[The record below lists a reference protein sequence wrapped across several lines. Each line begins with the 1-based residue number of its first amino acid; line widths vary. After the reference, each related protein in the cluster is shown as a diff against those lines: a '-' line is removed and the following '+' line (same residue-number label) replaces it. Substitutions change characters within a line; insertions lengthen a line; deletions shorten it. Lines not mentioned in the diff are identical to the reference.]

1 MSAQSPT
8 QLAALTST
16 DMDQAYDPVAAT
28 GPALMAES
36 AEMPNKP
43 GVFYGTQ
50 SGSDFNALTGNTLA
64 ATAAPDP
71 RINQQENPHIDLL
84 ALLIIAAVAGFLSE
98 MTHRKQRQQRA
109 RRG

>member
-1 MSAQSPT
+1 MSAQAPT
-8 QLAALTST
+8 QPAALTST
-16 DMDQAYDPVAAT
+16 DMDRAYDPVAAT
-28 GPALMAES
+28 GPALMAEP

-43 GVFYGTQ
+43 GVFYETQ

-84 ALLIIAAVAGFLSE
+84 ALLIIAAIAGLLSE

>member
-1 MSAQSPT
+1 
-8 QLAALTST
+8 
-16 DMDQAYDPVAAT
+16 
-28 GPALMAES
+28 MAES
-36 AEMPNKP
+36 AEMPNNP

-64 ATAAPDP
+64 ATAAPDS
-71 RINQQENPHIDLL
+71 RMNQQENPHIDLL
-84 ALLIIAAVAGFLSE
+84 ALLIIAAVAGLLSE

>member
-1 MSAQSPT
+1 MSAQAPT
-8 QLAALTST
+8 QPAALTST
-16 DMDQAYDPVAAT
+16 DMDRAYDPVAAT
-28 GPALMAES
+28 GPALMAEP
-36 AEMPNKP
+36 AEMPNNP

-84 ALLIIAAVAGFLSE
+84 ALLIIAAIAGFLSE
-98 MTHRKQRQQRA
+98 MTHRKQRQQRGH
-109 RRG
+109 RG

>member
-1 MSAQSPT
+1 MS
-8 QLAALTST
+8 
-16 DMDQAYDPVAAT
+16 
-28 GPALMAES
+28 ES

-64 ATAAPDP
+64 ATAATATP

-84 ALLIIAAVAGFLSE
+84 ALLIIAAIAGFLSE
-98 MTHRKQRQQRA
+98 ITHRKQRQQRA
-109 RRG
+109 RRE

>member
-1 MSAQSPT
+1 MSVQPPT

-36 AEMPNKP
+36 AEMPNNP
-43 GVFYGTQ
+43 GIFYGTQ

-64 ATAAPDP
+64 ATPAAAP
-71 RINQQENPHIDLL
+71 RINQQENSHIDLL

-98 MTHRKQRQQRA
+98 ITHRKQRQQRTH
-109 RRG
+109 RE

>member
-1 MSAQSPT
+1 
-8 QLAALTST
+8 
-16 DMDQAYDPVAAT
+16 
-28 GPALMAES
+28 MAEP
-36 AEMPNKP
+36 AEMPNNP
-43 GVFYGTQ
+43 GVFYETQ

-64 ATAAPDP
+64 ATAAPDS

-84 ALLIIAAVAGFLSE
+84 ALLIIAAVAGLLSE

>member
-8 QLAALTST
+8 QLTALTST
-16 DMDQAYDPVAAT
+16 DLDQAYDPVAAT

-36 AEMPNKP
+36 AEMPINP

-50 SGSDFNALTGNTLA
+50 SGSDFNTLTGNTLA

-71 RINQQENPHIDLL
+71 GINQQENPHIDLL
-84 ALLIIAAVAGFLSE
+84 ALLFVAAVAGFLSE
-98 MTHRKQRQQRA
+98 ITHRKQRQQRPP
-109 RRG
+109 RE